1 MKSKFLTIGIALLVA
16 GNLLTSCKKSGV
28 SSAASANSQ
37 LAFGLQTDSASINLA
52 FSPTTGLPAPTGGSA
67 RAVSTLPTIVW
78 TSGIANI
85 SGFKFE
91 ARKKGLN
98 IEVESHNVAHID
110 LLALATSLTSV
121 TLDTG
126 TYKEIEIR
134 VVLTKTTSAD
144 LPLVLKGTFTTQG
157 GAAVPIEL
165 DFNDNAEIRA
175 GADNVI
181 VDGKTDIT
189 TIVKLHLNRLLRGIT
204 SAALDQATRT
214 NGTIVISANSNASFY
229 DQISHNLTSCGESEG
244 FEKHEKR
251 K

>member
-1 MKSKFLTIGIALLVA
+1 MKKGFLTTCIALLIA

-37 LAFGLQTDSASINLA
+37 LEFGLQTDSASMNLA
-52 FSPTTGLPAPTGGSA
+52 FTPATGLPAPLGAST
-67 RAVSTLPTIVW
+67 RALSTAPTVVW

-98 IEVESHNVAHID
+98 IEVVSHNVAHVD
-110 LLALATSLTSV
+110 LFALAASLPNV

-134 VVLTKTTSAD
+134 IAFTKTTTAD

-165 DFNDNAEIRA
+165 DFNDNAEVRT
-175 GADNVI
+175 GADNVV

-189 TIVKLHLNRLLRGIT
+189 TIVKLHLNRLFRGIT

-214 NGTIVISANSNASFY
+214 NGTIVISGSSNTSFY
-229 DQISHNLTSCGESEG
+229 DQISHNITSCGESEG
-244 FEKHEKR
+244 FEKHEK
-251 K
+251 KK